1 MPTEEELREF
11 LKIPKT
17 TLGKLNAMNK
27 CFLKE
32 DNLKDAFKQ
41 VVLFMEYLIRNNPD
55 YVEALKNCKTEEEIK
70 KKTGEFFKNNPK
82 MLEEVELSLIAAK
95 RDKIFGNEKPNQ
107 KINNKQKR
115 CKNGK

>member
-17 TLGKLNAMNK
+17 TLGKLNAINK

-41 VVLFMEYLIRNNPD
+41 VLIFMDYLIRNNPD
-55 YVEALKNCKTEEEIK
+55 YFEALKNCKTEEEIK
-70 KKTGEFFKNNPK
+70 KKTEEFFKNNPK
-82 MLEEVELSLIAAK
+82 MLEEVELSLIAAM
-95 RDKIFGNEKPNQ
+95 RDKILGKEKINE
-107 KINNKQKR
+107 KINNKNNK
-115 CKNGK
+115 